1 VSCVGADEK
10 TSHWCAQG
18 WVLTDGGISVEEM
31 DEECGGVRIKTVDK
45 LYRLRTYRGL
55 FADRC
60 VRSTCKRYE

>member
-1 VSCVGADEK
+1 M
-10 TSHWCAQG
+10 
-18 WVLTDGGISVEEM
+18 LTDGGISVEEM